1 MAITNESKFF
11 FFAHFLNREFV
22 GQKALNEDN
31 ESTIAGETIEEVFE
45 LLWSTSL
52 QFIKREALVDGDSFK
67 WAENENP
74 TGSEID
80 KFVVL
85 QDQTSKKTI
94 PMSQV
99 NLECL
104 RKVRGKQVTVFVYTY
119 GKAICNKAMHTKF
132 SAKLLIPERR
142 DRANADSTA
151 SLMEMVSKLK
161 EIHSV
166 HYSGNHSSWIMWANY
181 IQCSPANESRERL
194 LNECPPAHLVAL
206 FRSVAFSDNE
216 KLLSVRNGLQITDNM
231 IDSFKSQLKM
241 FRDDFETMKHSFL
254 RATDIMDHRL
264 KGMEDVVESNQR
276 LIAAMANTVR
286 PEENEES
293 RHQESLIMD
302 CEDVD
307 HMN

>member
-1 MAITNESKFF
+1 MAGENESKFY

-31 ESTIAGETIEEVFE
+31 EKVIEGESIEDIFDK
-45 LLWSTSL
+45 LWSTSL
-52 QFIKREALVDGDSFK
+52 PFIKREALVDDDSFI

-74 TGSEID
+74 SRSEID

-85 QDQTSKKTI
+85 QDQGNKKTTPI
-94 PMSQV
+94 SQV

-104 RKVRGKQVTVFVYTY
+104 RKVRGKHVNVFVYSY
-119 GKAICNKAMHTKF
+119 GKAICNKSLHTKF

-151 SLMEMVSKLK
+151 SLMVMVAKLK
-161 EIHSV
+161 EVHSA
-166 HYSGNHSSWIMWANY
+166 HYSGNHSSWVMWANY
-181 IQCSPANESRERL
+181 IQCAPANESRERM

-216 KLLSVRNGLQITDNM
+216 RMQSARNGLQITENM
-231 IDSFKSQLKM
+231 VDAYKSQLKM
-241 FRDDFETMKHSFL
+241 LREDFETMRQSML
-254 RATDIMDHRL
+254 RAMEIMEYRL
-264 KGMEDVVESNQR
+264 KGMEDVVDSNQR
-276 LIAAMANTVR
+276 LVNVMANTFR
-286 PEENEES
+286 PEENETS
-293 RHQESLIMD
+293 QIQESLIMD

-307 HMN
+307 HTN